1 MDMKDLAKSFKE
13 SKNATKNTILYE
25 RHRRNFDDLE
35 LLIRCGKFYN
45 NCLKWKIT
53 HRYSYVI

>member
-35 LLIRCGKFYN
+35 LLIRCGKFYD
-45 NCLKWKIT
+45 T
-53 HRYSYVI
+53 A